1 LDVSDLI
8 TDDPTE
14 IVRDKGLIETFRDSV
29 DEDYNDMLFEDR
41 VFLYASTN
49 SAKFL
54 ALLIVIPW
62 VLDFLVHDYVLMPF
76 LERIDYMEHYTITG
90 TSRRYHLL
98 LSCLM

>member
-76 LERIDYMEHYTITG
+76 LER
-90 TSRRYHLL
+90 
-98 LSCLM
+98 